1 MATKPLDAL
10 TDVLEPERPAART
23 DQDQGPG
30 GGRAVWGAA
39 LLFYL
44 LAAFEVIIMVTPFT
58 LYFYS
63 VYAPVLTW
71 LERGPWTAWLTAFF
85 LPHIT
90 YTGDPFLVALA
101 YAGPTL
107 LTLGLGIFFVCAGQV
122 YGAKLFRK
130 GVVSGGLY
138 RVIRHPQYLGLGIA
152 GAGLLLYWPRFFIL
166 VTFISMLFVYY
177 LLARNE
183 EGRMLRKFG
192 AGYAAYLE
200 RTPMFLPGNPG
211 GCLFRALFGRP
222 ERRGPILFGLYAFS
236 LVTAIAFAFGFRAY
250 SEGLVPQVWRDGLVA
265 VAMSPSDPAR
275 LNRTL
280 AQAAQHPEVQ
290 AMLAKYHA
298 RPGHT
303 LVAYVLPREY
313 MMQHLIADMDE
324 HKAHHGEGEQGG
336 VVAVLKH
343 LGEMYALKPMRQLR
357 DGAGAT
363 EQRIIFTEALDPT
376 GQSVRREEALDISV
390 QRYPLFFAD
399 YDAQAEQVTLTMETP
414 RRHTWGSIP
423 VPAF

>member
-1 MATKPLDAL
+1 MSTKPVEAL
-10 TDVLEPERPAART
+10 TDILEPDRPAVRT
-23 DQDQGPG
+23 VPG
-30 GGRAVWGAA
+30 SGKGRVAWGAA

-44 LAAFEVIIMVTPFT
+44 LVALEVIIMVTPFT
-58 LYFYS
+58 IYFYS
-63 VYAPVLTW
+63 VYAPVLAW
-71 LERGPWTAWLTAFF
+71 LERSPWTAWLTAFF

-90 YTGDPFLVALA
+90 YSGDPFLVALA
-101 YAGPTL
+101 YAGPIL
-107 LTLGLGIFFVCAGQV
+107 LSLGLGIFLLCAGQV
-122 YGAKLFRK
+122 YGAKLLKK

-152 GAGLLLYWPRFFIL
+152 GLGLLLYWPRFFIL
-166 VTFISMLFVYY
+166 VTYISMLFVYY

-211 GCLFRALFGRP
+211 GRLFRLLFGLP
-222 ERRGPILFGLYAFS
+222 ERRGGLLAGLYIFS
-236 LVTAIAFAFGFRAY
+236 LVTVISLAFVLRAH
-250 SEGLVPQVWRDGLVA
+250 SEAQVPQVRKDGLVA
-265 VAMSPSDPAR
+265 VAMSPSDSVR
-275 LNRTL
+275 LGRTVERATQDPTVRPL
-280 AQAAQHPEVQ
+280 LE
-290 AMLAKYHA
+290 KYHA

-303 LVAYVLPREY
+303 LVAYVLPQEY
-313 MMQHLIADMDE
+313 MMQHLIADLDE

-336 VVAVLKH
+336 VLAVLKH

-357 DGAGAT
+357 DGARVPA
-363 EQRIIFTEALDPT
+363 QRIIFTEALDPT
-376 GQSVRREEALDISV
+376 GRSIRREEALDISV

-399 YDAQAEQVTLTMETP
+399 YDAQTERVTLTMEVP
-414 RRHTWGSIP
+414 RRHTWGTIP

>member
-1 MATKPLDAL
+1 MTTKPLGTL
-10 TDVLEPERPAART
+10 SDVLEPERPAVRT
-23 DQDQGPG
+23 EPGPG
-30 GGRAVWGAA
+30 GGRVAWGAA

-44 LAAFEVIIMVTPFT
+44 LVAFEVIIMVTPFT

-71 LERGPWTAWLTAFF
+71 LERSPWTAWLTAFF

-90 YTGDPFLVALA
+90 YSGDAFLVALA
-101 YAGPTL
+101 YAGPVL
-107 LTLGLGIFFVCAGQV
+107 LTLGLAIFFLCAGQV
-122 YGAKLFRK
+122 YGAKLFGK

-152 GAGLLLYWPRFFIL
+152 GLGLLFYWPRFFIL
-166 VTFISMLFVYY
+166 VTYVSMLFVYY

-183 EGRMLRKFG
+183 EGRMVRKFG

-211 GCLFRALFGRP
+211 GRLFRALFGNP
-222 ERRGPILFGLYAFS
+222 ARRGPVLLGLYAFG
-236 LVTAIAFAFGFRAY
+236 LVTAIAFAFGLRAY
-250 SEGLVPQVWRDGLVA
+250 SESRVAQVWGNGLVA

-275 LNRTL
+275 LTRTM

-290 AMLAKYHA
+290 ALLQKYH

-303 LVAYVLPREY
+303 LVAYVLPQEY
-313 MMQHLIADMDE
+313 MMQHLIADLGE

-336 VVAVLKH
+336 VLAVLQH
-343 LGEMYALKPMRQLR
+343 LGGMYALKPLRQLR

-363 EQRIIFTEALDPT
+363 EQRIIFTEALDST
-376 GQSVRREEALDISV
+376 GRSVRREEALDISV

-399 YDAQAEQVTLTMETP
+399 FDAQTEQVTLTMETP
-414 RRHTWGSIP
+414 RRHAWGTIP

>member
-1 MATKPLDAL
+1 MPTKSLDAL
-10 TDVLEPERPAART
+10 SDVLEPERPAVRAESGT
-23 DQDQGPG
+23 G
-30 GGRAVWGAA
+30 GDKLAWGAA

-44 LAAFEVIIMVTPFT
+44 LVAFEVIIMVTPFT
-58 LYFYS
+58 IYFYS

-71 LERGPWTAWLTAFF
+71 LERSPWTAWLTAFF

-90 YTGDPFLVALA
+90 YSGDSLLVTLA
-101 YAGPTL
+101 YAGPVL
-107 LTLGLGIFFVCAGQV
+107 LTVGLGLFFVCAGQV

-152 GAGLLLYWPRFFIL
+152 GLGLLLYWPRFFIL
-166 VTFISMLFVYY
+166 VTYVSMLFVYY
-177 LLARNE
+177 LLAKNE

-211 GCLFRALFGRP
+211 GRLFRALFGQV
-222 ERRGPILFGLYAFS
+222 ERRGPILLGVYAFALLTAVGGAFGLR
-236 LVTAIAFAFGFRAY
+236 TY
-250 SEGLVPQVWRDGLVA
+250 SQAQVPWAWGDGLVA
-265 VAMSPSDPAR
+265 VAMSPMDGER
-275 LNRTL
+275 LNRTI
-280 AQAAQHPEVQ
+280 AQATQHPEVRV
-290 AMLAKYHA
+290 LLEKYHA

-303 LVAYVLPREY
+303 LVAYVLPQAY
-313 MMQHLIADMDE
+313 MMQHLLADMEE

-336 VVAVLKH
+336 VLAVLEH
-343 LGEMYALKPMRQLR
+343 LAEMYALKPMRQLR
-357 DGAGAT
+357 DGADAT
-363 EQRIIFTEALDPT
+363 AQRIIFTEALDSA
-376 GQSVRREEALDISV
+376 GRSVRKEEALDISV

-399 YDAQAEQVTLTMETP
+399 FDAQAGQVTLTMETP
-414 RRHTWGSIP
+414 RRHTWGTIP